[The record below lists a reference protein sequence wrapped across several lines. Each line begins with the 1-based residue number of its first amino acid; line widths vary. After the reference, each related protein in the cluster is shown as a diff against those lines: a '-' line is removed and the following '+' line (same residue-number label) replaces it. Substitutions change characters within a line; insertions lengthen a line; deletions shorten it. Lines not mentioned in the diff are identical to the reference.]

1 MVQAFEGP
9 PTHGDAVLEDLRA
22 ACSQSGERPSLVEV
36 RHRASLPFPRPSTLL
51 QRGVVE
57 LALVAQ
63 ELLETYPLGDRRLEQ
78 ISIRTAPPH
87 RVRP

>member
-9 PTHGDAVLEDLRA
+9 PAHGDAVLEDLGAARA
-22 ACSQSGERPSLVEV
+22 QCGERPGLVEV
-36 RHRASLPFPRPSTLL
+36 RHRASLPCPRPSTLL

-63 ELLETYPLGDRRLEQ
+63 ELLETDPLGDGRLKE
-78 ISIRTAPPH
+78 ISI
-87 RVRP
+87 